1 MPKYIF
7 SQGKIWVEE
16 GVYQPILRRRKQP
29 DDTFV
34 LLFVAKSQP
43 QSRECEQSALV
54 EKEEEDVEQQRT
66 T

>member
-16 GVYQPILRRRKQP
+16 GVYQPLLKRKKQLG
-29 DDTFV
+29 DTFV
-34 LLFVAKSQP
+34 LLFVSKSQA
-43 QSRECEQSALV
+43 QSSEPSASV
-54 EKEEEDVEQQRT
+54 EKEQEDVEQQRT

>member
-16 GVYQPILRRRKQP
+16 GVYQPLLKRKKQLG
-29 DDTFV
+29 DTFV
-34 LLFVAKSQP
+34 LLFVNKLEAQP
-43 QSRECEQSALV
+43 SESTASV
-54 EKEEEDVEQQRT
+54 EKEQEDVEQQRT

>member
-16 GVYQPILRRRKQP
+16 GVYQPLLKRKKQLG
-29 DDTFV
+29 DTFV
-34 LLFVAKSQP
+34 LLFVSKSEAQP
-43 QSRECEQSALV
+43 SEPSALM
-54 EKEEEDVEQQRT
+54 EKEQEDVEQQRT

>member
-1 MPKYIF
+1 MPKYSF
-7 SQGKIWVEE
+7 SRGKIWVEE
-16 GVYQPILRRRKQP
+16 GVYQPLLTRRKQP

-34 LLFVAKSQP
+34 LLFVAKSHA
-43 QSRECEQSALV
+43 QSSEPSASV

>member
-16 GVYQPILRRRKQP
+16 GVYQPLLKRKKQLG
-29 DDTFV
+29 DTFV
-34 LLFVAKSQP
+34 LLFVSKSEAQPSEPSASVAK
-43 QSRECEQSALV
+43 EQ
-54 EKEEEDVEQQRT
+54 EYVEQQGT

>member
-16 GVYQPILRRRKQP
+16 GVYQPLLKRKKQLG
-29 DDTFV
+29 DTFV
-34 LLFVAKSQP
+34 LLFVSKSEA
-43 QSRECEQSALV
+43 QSSEPFALV
-54 EKEEEDVEQQRT
+54 EKEQEDVEQQRT

>member
-16 GVYQPILRRRKQP
+16 GVYQPLLKRKKQLG
-29 DDTFV
+29 DTFV
-34 LLFVAKSQP
+34 LLFVTKSQA
-43 QSRECEQSALV
+43 QSSELSAPV
-54 EKEEEDVEQQRT
+54 EKEQEDVEQQRT

>member
-16 GVYQPILRRRKQP
+16 GVYQPLLKRKKQLG
-29 DDTFV
+29 DTFV
-34 LLFVAKSQP
+34 LLFMTKSEAQP
-43 QSRECEQSALV
+43 SEPSALM
-54 EKEEEDVEQQRT
+54 EKEQEDVEQQRT